1 MQIMDFRQFFSN
13 DPWFLRHLFS
23 VRRASFSSLRLS
35 SSWKETKNMNKVA
48 SAMKKFAN
56 VALIIDVRG
65 RSTFPWNYFRLDGK
79 KVMFFSFNGLLLA
92 MLNLQH
98 IIGKKI
104 VARPMMG
111 FIAFLSV
118 SPPPECEANSPCLL
132 LHIFTQKSPR
142 NCWTPHTQQHRKSFE
157 NLDHLHLRF
166 NGFQLLL
173 QLLLLQPPLLFCSRC
188 CSLHGSGLTFSFLAA
203 KEALYAIIYHATR
216 KNFTRPDVTAI
227 TCLSHLSLVLIQPS
241 PAFAEE
247 IEASRNHSNISLFT
261 SIFNQI

>member
-1 MQIMDFRQFFSN
+1 
-13 DPWFLRHLFS
+13 
-23 VRRASFSSLRLS
+23 
-35 SSWKETKNMNKVA
+35 
-48 SAMKKFAN
+48 
-56 VALIIDVRG
+56 
-65 RSTFPWNYFRLDGK
+65 
-79 KVMFFSFNGLLLA
+79 MFFSFNGLLLA

-98 IIGKKI
+98 IIGKKV
-104 VARPMMG
+104 VARPLMG

-166 NGFQLLL
+166 NGLQLLL

-188 CSLHGSGLTFSFLAA
+188 CSLHKSGLTFFLFFSC
-203 KEALYAIIYHATR
+203 KRSSLRHHILCHS
-216 KNFTRPDVTAI
+216 KNF
-227 TCLSHLSLVLIQPS
+227 HLARRHSIHLFISLVLIQPS

>member
-35 SSWKETKNMNKVA
+35 SSLKETKNMNKVA

-65 RSTFPWNYFRLDGK
+65 RSTFPWNSFRLDGK
-79 KVMFFSFNGLLLA
+79 KVMISSFNGLLLA

-142 NCWTPHTQQHRKSFE
+142 NCWTPHTQQRKRNTERAFKILTTFIWDSMDSNFSCSSFFSSLPCFSARAAAPCTDPVL
-157 NLDHLHLRF
+157 NF
-166 NGFQLLL
+166 
-173 QLLLLQPPLLFCSRC
+173 LF
-188 CSLHGSGLTFSFLAA
+188 
-203 KEALYAIIYHATR
+203 
-216 KNFTRPDVTAI
+216 
-227 TCLSHLSLVLIQPS
+227 
-241 PAFAEE
+241 
-247 IEASRNHSNISLFT
+247 
-261 SIFNQI
+261 